1 MSESRYAAIAR
12 DGLWSNNAAVVQLL
26 GLCSLLAVSNNVVNG
41 LGLGLAALLVL
52 VGSNVVISLIRNIV
66 PNEVRIPIFVLV
78 IASLVTAVDL
88 AMNAYWHDL
97 HGILGI
103 FIPLIVV
110 NCNIIGRAEAFASK
124 SSVDRAF
131 MDGLMSGIGFAL
143 ALVLLGGM
151 REIIG
156 HGTLLEQADL
166 MFGQGAEWMTVR
178 LFHDY
183 PGFLLAVLPPGAFMG
198 FGLLIAVKNVID
210 RRLARRAAKPV
221 PAERLAEAGA

>member
-1 MSESRYAAIAR
+1 MSEGRYAAIAR

-26 GLCSLLAVSNNVVNG
+26 GLCPLLAVSNNVVSG
-41 LGLGLAALLVL
+41 LGLGAAALLVL

-78 IASLVTAVDL
+78 IATLVSAVDL
-88 AMNAYWHDL
+88 AMDAYWHEL
-97 HGILGI
+97 HGVLGI

-143 ALVLLGGM
+143 ALALLGSM

-166 MFGQGAEWMTVR
+166 IFGQGAERMTIK

-183 PGFLLAVLPPGAFMG
+183 PGFLMAVLPPGAFIG
-198 FGLLIAVKNVID
+198 FGLLIAAKNVID
-210 RRLARRAAKPV
+210 RRLPRHAAKPV
-221 PAERLAEAGA
+221 PVERVAEAGA

>member
-1 MSESRYAAIAR
+1 MNEGRYAAIAR
-12 DGLWSNNAAVVQLL
+12 EGLWSNNAAVVQLL
-26 GLCSLLAVSNNVVNG
+26 GLCPLLAVSNDVVNG
-41 LGLGLAALLVL
+41 LGLGVATLFVL
-52 VGSNVVISLIRNIV
+52 VSSNVVISLIRNIV

-78 IASLVTAVDL
+78 IASLVSAVDL
-88 AMNAYWHDL
+88 IMDAYWHEL
-97 HGILGI
+97 HGVLGI

-110 NCNIIGRAEAFASK
+110 NCNIIRRAEVFASK

-143 ALVLLGGM
+143 ALVVLGGL
-151 REIIG
+151 RELIG
-156 HGTLLEQADL
+156 HGTLLERADL
-166 MFGQGAEWMTVR
+166 MFGQGAEWMTIR

-198 FGLLIAVKNVID
+198 FGLLVAVKNVID